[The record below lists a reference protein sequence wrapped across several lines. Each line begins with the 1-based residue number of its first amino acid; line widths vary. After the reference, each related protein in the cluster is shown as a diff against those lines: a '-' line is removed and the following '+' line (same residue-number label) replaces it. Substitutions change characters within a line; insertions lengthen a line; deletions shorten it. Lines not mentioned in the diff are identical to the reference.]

1 MQRECGPA
9 DMSAISLSNIQKSFD
24 GRPALSSAS
33 LEVEWGEVHA
43 LLGENGAGKSTLMNV
58 LCGIYAADKGTIR
71 IGDEGLKADTP
82 SAAIALGIGIVHQHF
97 MLIENFTVAENIFLY
112 CGERLGY
119 RSPEQMQDFIME
131 RAADVGLSV
140 HADALIN
147 AISIAEKQRVEI
159 LKILLGGAKTLILDE
174 PTAVLTDDES
184 RAVLSL
190 LRKMADEGRAVVL
203 ITHKLREVLGFSD
216 RVTVMRGG
224 KTVMAGVATKGLARA
239 QLSVAMVG
247 DETQA
252 IEREYWPMGKTRLSV
267 TDLSTRVVGSAAGI
281 SEITFDIRAGEV
293 LGIAGVGGN
302 GQPELVDVLIGLTSS
317 NSGTILLDGK
327 NLSNTSVRERR
338 DNGIRYIPADR
349 FKSGIT
355 ANLRAFE
362 NFGATAISSG
372 RYGSWFLVD
381 RARMR
386 ADTEAAI
393 QKRNILGC
401 QARTMSRLLS
411 GGNAQ
416 KLLLSRELD
425 HGASVIIAHS
435 PTRGL
440 DVQARKTVHTSLLE
454 AVRGGAAC
462 ILISEDLEEVL
473 GLSTTLAVMNRG
485 RIAGT
490 LDAGEGARERVGE
503 LMLGHA

>member
-1 MQRECGPA
+1 
-9 DMSAISLSNIQKSFD
+9 MSAISLSNIWKSFD
-24 GRPALSSAS
+24 GRSALSSAS

-43 LLGENGAGKSTLMNV
+43 LLGENGAGKSTLMSV

-71 IGDEGLKADTP
+71 IGEEALKADTP
-82 SAAIALGIGIVHQHF
+82 SAAIDLGIGIVHQHF

-119 RSPEQMQDFIME
+119 RSADQMQDFIKKH
-131 RAADVGLSV
+131 AAGVGLSV
-140 HADALIN
+140 QPDALIS
-147 AISIAEKQRVEI
+147 AISVAEKQRVEI
-159 LKILLGGAKTLILDE
+159 LKILLGGAKILILDE

-190 LRKMADEGRAVVL
+190 LRKMAAEGHAVIL
-203 ITHKLREVLGFSD
+203 ITHKLREVLGFCD
-216 RVTVMRGG
+216 RVTIMRGG
-224 KTVMAGVATKGLARA
+224 ETVMDGVATDGLTRE
-239 QLSVAMVG
+239 QLSHAMVG

-252 IEREYWPMGKTRLSV
+252 IEREFWPLGDTRLSIRN
-267 TDLSTRVVGSAAGI
+267 LSTRIAGRVGGI
-281 SEITFDIRAGEV
+281 LDITFDVRSGEV
-293 LGIAGVGGN
+293 FGIAGVGGN
-302 GQPELVDVLIGLTSS
+302 GQPELVDALIGLSS
-317 NSGTILLDGK
+317 INGGTILLQGK
-327 NLSNTSVRERR
+327 NLANASVRERR

-362 NFGATAISSG
+362 NFGATDISSG
-372 RYGSWFLVD
+372 RYGSWFFVN
-381 RARMR
+381 RAKMR

-393 QKRNILGC
+393 RKHNILGC
-401 QARTMSRLLS
+401 QAKTMSRLLS

-425 HGASVIIAHS
+425 DGASVIIAHS

-440 DVQARKTVHTSLLE
+440 DIQARNTVHSLLLE

-473 GLSTTLAVMNRG
+473 GLSTTVAVMIKG
-485 RIAGT
+485 RIAGMLT
-490 LDAGEGARERVGE
+490 TGEGARARVGE